1 MAEGKLRESA
11 FDGKVEF
18 LIKVARGRVVSEHI
32 QFQTRQVE
40 PFVREVY
47 DSLRGKMT
55 GRYPL

>member
-1 MAEGKLRESA
+1 MAEGRLRESA

-18 LIKVARGRVVSEHI
+18 LIKVDRGRVVSEHI

-47 DSLRGKMT
+47 GSLSGKTT